1 MTSPRAVR
9 LTDENSRMRDEK
21 KSEKIELTQK
31 KSYEKKRIVFKLLY
45 QSDIL

>member
-9 LTDENSRMRDEK
+9 LTDKNSRMRDEK

-31 KSYEKKRIVFKLLY
+31 KHMKKTYRI
-45 QSDIL
+45 